1 MLEFVATNAE
11 SMVAWVLG
19 LVALLLTKY
28 VWRSIGHQ
36 TARVILQRAWN
47 EVADAVLE
55 TWQTYT
61 SELKRARADG
71 LLTETEKRE
80 AKRRAVEIA
89 KSNIGVKGLK
99 RLANVLGF
107 SRFFGEADEKVSA
120 WIESKTE
127 VALAG
132 LKSSGVLKNGVA
144 PGVVALPAKP
154 LTRNPS

>member
-1 MLEFVATNAE
+1 MLEFVATNMEKVVPWTIA
-11 SMVAWVLG
+11 
-19 LVALLLTKY
+19 LVALLLSKF
-28 VWRSIGHQ
+28 VWSAISHKTGRE
-36 TARVILQRAWN
+36 ILQRTWN
-47 EVADAVLE
+47 EVADAVME

-71 LLTETEKRE
+71 LLTEAEKRE
-80 AKRRAVEIA
+80 AKRRAVETA

-107 SRFFGEADEKVSA
+107 SSFFGEANEKVDA

-144 PGVVALPAKP
+144 PGTIALPAKP

>member
-11 SMVAWVLG
+11 QVVPWALG

-28 VWRSIGHQ
+28 VWSTIAHK
-36 TARVILQRAWN
+36 TAREILQRAWN
-47 EVADAVLE
+47 EVADAVME

-71 LLTETEKRE
+71 LLTEAEKLE
-80 AKRRAVEIA
+80 AKRRAVATA

-107 SRFFGEADEKVSA
+107 SSFFGEAPEKVDA

-127 VALAG
+127 VALAS

-144 PGVVALPAKP
+144 PGVIAVPAKP